1 MLDKNNNN
9 RVEVTYK
16 TNFQIIWDK
25 VKGILISIITGTV
38 LLVLFLASMWVV
50 FYFILFL
57 ATFLFLLY
65 VYNKIKNI

>member
-25 VKGILISIITGTV
+25 VKAILISIITGTV